1 MPWHCAMANTSFMS
15 EMPST
20 EAAAT
25 AREKF
30 PSEDLALYYQGNR
43 VLLRFITDC
52 VRSTAREWNNLTRAR
67 RNSLHRRAKASGVE
81 GKFALDDVVELT
93 WIMAVHDRR
102 PAAGWHPKRHR
113 KQCVAGLRAGSEQC
127 HLVNSQR

>member
-1 MPWHCAMANTSFMS
+1 M
-15 EMPST
+15 
-20 EAAAT
+20 
-25 AREKF
+25 
-30 PSEDLALYYQGNR
+30 YYQGNR

-102 PAAGWHPKRHR
+102 PRR
-113 KQCVAGLRAGSEQC
+113 RVASEAPPQTASPVC
-127 HLVNSQR
+127 ALVASSVIWSIPSVSRSAVAKSTGNLSIS

>member
-1 MPWHCAMANTSFMS
+1 MN
-15 EMPST
+15 
-20 EAAAT
+20 
-25 AREKF
+25 
-30 PSEDLALYYQGNR
+30 YQGNR

-81 GKFALDDVVELT
+81 GKFALDDVVEKLT

-102 PAAGWHPKRHR
+102 PAAADNASPV
-113 KQCVAGLRAGSEQC
+113 CALVASSVIWSIPSVSRSAVAKSTGNLSI
-127 HLVNSQR
+127 S

>member
-1 MPWHCAMANTSFMS
+1 MPWRCVMANTSFMS

-67 RNSLHRRAKASGVE
+67 RNSLHRRAKS
-81 GKFALDDVVELT
+81 LRC
-93 WIMAVHDRR
+93 RR
-102 PAAGWHPKRHR
+102 QIRPR
-113 KQCVAGLRAGSEQC
+113 
-127 HLVNSQR
+127 